1 MPEILANL
9 NPEQHKA
16 VTLPRESALILA
28 GAGSGKTRVLTTRI
42 AHLIQSGE
50 ASPAGILAVTFTNK
64 AAREMLTRLS
74 AMLPINTRGMWVGT
88 FHGLCNRM
96 LRAHHRDAGLPQL
109 FQILDSGDQQS
120 LVKRLAKAQGLDEE
134 KFPPRQLQNF
144 INNCKEAGLRA
155 NAVEAGDDFTRRM
168 VAFYADYDAQCNR
181 EGVVDFAELL
191 LRTFEVLAANLN
203 LLQHYQNRFRYILVD
218 EFQDT
223 NKLQYKWI
231 KMLAGTNGCVFAVGD
246 DDQCLPAGTRITM
259 ADGSLKPIEAVR
271 TGDRI
276 LSCYGSGDFRPAM
289 VAQIHGSAAKG
300 ELVEICTRSGK
311 RLVSTPEHTHFAGYL
326 LGATPQLYFTYLMHK
341 RGIGFRLGTSCVYP
355 KGHAKPKVGF
365 KQRSVQEHA
374 DATWIV
380 GTHASENEAR
390 FEEILLSLKYA
401 IPTFPFV
408 PRVGGSVN
416 GLVHDAAL
424 IARLYR
430 EVDSVS
436 GARRLMNDRGLRE
449 DEPHHVAMSR
459 NSNRHNVVV
468 TLCGDRRG
476 ASPMHRVCAVGNDPG
491 RRAAL
496 AAAGFSVRPAKKGS
510 ESWRFETARKDYGEA
525 LALAEKA
532 CDVLEGRI
540 VLRAN
545 LHGRSLPFIRAGSVK
560 QGMAMICGSGE
571 LDVVESVRRIP
582 GERRKVYDID
592 VFPTHNYVAS
602 GLVTHNSI
610 YRFRGA
616 DVGNMNEFVRDFDV
630 KEVVKLE
637 QNYRSHGHILDA
649 ANAII
654 AQNKARLG
662 KNLWT
667 AESKGE
673 PLRVYAAANDDEE
686 ARFIVDEVK
695 ALHREGMAL
704 SDMALLYRSNAQSRI
719 LEHALF
725 RAGIAY
731 RVYGGLRFFER
742 QEVKHALAYLR
753 LAANPDD
760 DTAFS
765 RVVNFPPRG
774 IGARSIEQLQEAGER
789 GMGSLMHVARAGI
802 VTGRSGAAIAQFIAV
817 VDALRKSTETLAL
830 AELIEEVLEKSRLKD
845 HYAAEKDGQDRLENL
860 HELINAA
867 ALFAED
873 FEHGLEPAGEAQ
885 EDVADIAGTPEQ
897 QVLAGFLSHASLE
910 AGEREAAAGQDALQ
924 LMTVH
929 SAKGLEFSAV
939 FMSGLEEGLFP
950 HDNSMLED
958 GGIEEERRLM
968 YVAITRA
975 RKRLYLSYAGSRMLH
990 GQPRYGIVSRF
1001 VDEIP
1006 AELCKWI
1013 VLPERQFENRGQGSY
1028 FGGGRE
1034 DRAKR
1039 GASPG
1044 SGGWS
1049 SGGGRAPAADPNRYR
1064 TAQRS
1069 NFEMQRPD
1077 EHPFAIGQNV
1087 RHAKFGDGVVIDFEG
1102 RGLDARVQ
1110 VRFATEGTKWL
1121 ALQYAKLSPV

>member
-1 MPEILANL
+1 MPDILANL

-120 LVKRLAKAQGLDEE
+120 LIKRLAKAQGLDEE

-144 INNCKEAGLRA
+144 INNCKEAGLRP
-155 NAVEAGDDFTRRM
+155 NAVEAGDEFTRRM

-191 LRTFEVLAANLN
+191 LRTFEVLANNLN
-203 LLQHYQNRFRYILVD
+203 LLQHYQSRFRYILVD

-246 DDQCLPAGTRITM
+246 DDQCLPAGTQITM
-259 ADGSLKPIEAVR
+259 ADGSLKPIEAIHA
-271 TGDRI
+271 GDRI
-276 LSCYGSGDFRPAM
+276 LSCYGSGDFRPAT
-289 VAQIHGSAAKG
+289 VARTHGSAAKG
-300 ELVEICTRSGK
+300 DLVEIRSRSGK
-311 RLVSTPEHTHFAGYL
+311 RLVSTPEHTHFAGYV
-326 LGATPQLYFTYLMHK
+326 LGETPQMYFTYLMHK
-341 RGIGFRLGTSCVYP
+341 RGIGYRLGTSCVYT
-355 KGHAKPKVGF
+355 KGQAKPKVGF
-365 KQRSVQEHA
+365 KLRSVQEHA

-380 GTHASENEAR
+380 VTHASENEAR
-390 FEEILLSLKYA
+390 FDEIALSLKYG
-401 IPTFPFV
+401 IPTLPFV
-408 PRVGGSVN
+408 PPVGGSIK
-416 GLVHDAAL
+416 GLVHDAEL

-430 EVDSVS
+430 EVDSGS
-436 GARRLMNDRGLRE
+436 GARRLMSDRGLRE

-459 NSNRHNVVV
+459 DSNGHNVVV

-476 ASPMHRVCAVGNDPG
+476 ASPMHRVCAAGNDPA
-491 RRAAL
+491 RRKAL
-496 AAAGFSVRPAKKGS
+496 VDAGFSVRPAKRGS
-510 ESWRFETARKDYGEA
+510 DSWRFETARKDYGEVM
-525 LALAEKA
+525 ALAERA
-532 CDVLEGRI
+532 CDVLDGRI

-545 LHGRSLPFIRAGSVK
+545 LHGRSLPFVRAGSMK
-560 QGMAMICGSGE
+560 PGMAMIAGDGA
-571 LDVVESVRRIP
+571 LDIVESVRRIP
-582 GERRKVYDID
+582 GERRKVFDID
-592 VFPTHNYVAS
+592 VFPTHNYIAG

-616 DVGNMNEFVRDFDV
+616 EVGNMNEFVRDFDV

-637 QNYRSHGHILDA
+637 QNYRSQGHILDA

-667 AESKGE
+667 AEGKGE

-725 RAGIAY
+725 RAGLAY

-774 IGARSIEQLQEAGER
+774 IGARSVEQLQEAGER

-817 VDALRKSTETLAL
+817 IDALRNSAETLAL
-830 AELIEEVLEKSRLKD
+830 AELIEEALDKSRLKD

-897 QVLAGFLSHASLE
+897 QILAGFLSHASLE

-950 HDNSMLED
+950 HENSMLED

-1001 VDEIP
+1001 VEEIP
-1006 AELCKWI
+1006 PQLCKWI
-1013 VLPERQFENRGQGSY
+1013 VLPERQFEHRAQGAFFGGYQDRGQ
-1028 FGGGRE
+1028 
-1034 DRAKR
+1034 R
-1039 GASPG
+1039 GAG

-1049 SGGGRAPAADPNRYR
+1049 SGGGRAPAADPNRYKS
-1064 TAQRS
+1064 AQRS
-1069 NFEMQRPD
+1069 NFEMKRPD

-1121 ALQYAKLSPV
+1121 ALQYAKLSAV

>member
-155 NAVEAGDDFTRRM
+155 NAVEAGDEFTRRM

-191 LRTFEVLAANLN
+191 LRTFELLAGHLD

-246 DDQCLPAGTRITM
+246 DDQCLPAGTQITM
-259 ADGSLKPIEAVR
+259 ADGSLKPIESIRPGNEVR
-271 TGDRI
+271 
-276 LSCYGSGDFRPAM
+276 SCCDSGEFRPAT
-289 VAQIHGSAAKG
+289 VADVHSSTARGDLI
-300 ELVEICTRSGK
+300 ELATRSGK
-311 RLVSTPEHTHFAGYL
+311 RLVSTPEHTHFAAIEIEQEVLAVAGESAMQPMRL
-326 LGATPQLYFTYLMHK
+326 A
-341 RGIGFRLGTSCVYP
+341 RANASFRE
-355 KGHAKPKVGF
+355 F
-365 KQRSVQEHA
+365 RA
-374 DATWIV
+374 DAIQ
-380 GTHASENEAR
+380 
-390 FEEILLSLKYA
+390 
-401 IPTFPFV
+401 P
-408 PRVGGSVN
+408 
-416 GLVHDAAL
+416 
-424 IARLYR
+424 
-430 EVDSVS
+430 
-436 GARRLMNDRGLRE
+436 
-449 DEPHHVAMSR
+449 
-459 NSNRHNVVV
+459 
-468 TLCGDRRG
+468 
-476 ASPMHRVCAVGNDPG
+476 
-491 RRAAL
+491 
-496 AAAGFSVRPAKKGS
+496 
-510 ESWRFETARKDYGEA
+510 
-525 LALAEKA
+525 
-532 CDVLEGRI
+532 
-540 VLRAN
+540 
-545 LHGRSLPFIRAGSVK
+545 
-560 QGMAMICGSGE
+560 GMAMMQGDGKID
-571 LDVVESVRRIP
+571 LVKTVARIP

-667 AESKGE
+667 AASKGE

-695 ALHREGMAL
+695 SLHREGMAL

-725 RAGIAY
+725 RAGLAY

-789 GMGSLMHVARAGI
+789 GMGSLMHMARAGI
-802 VTGRSGAAIAQFIAV
+802 VSGRSGAAIAQFIAV

-830 AELIEEVLEKSRLKD
+830 QELIEEVLEKSRLKD

-1001 VDEIP
+1001 VEEIP
-1006 AELCKWI
+1006 AGLCKWI
-1013 VLPERQFENRGQGSY
+1013 VLPERQFENRWGNR
-1028 FGGGRE
+1028 GG
-1034 DRAKR
+1034 A
-1039 GASPG
+1039 AS
-1044 SGGWS
+1044 SSWS
-1049 SGGGRAPAADPNRYR
+1049 AGGGRAPQADRNMYKNTPR
-1064 TAQRS
+1064 TG
-1069 NFEMQRPD
+1069 FEMQRPD

-1110 VRFATEGTKWL
+1110 VRFASEGTKWL
-1121 ALQYAKLSPV
+1121 ALQYAKLSPA

>member
-1 MPEILANL
+1 MPQILANL
-9 NPEQHKA
+9 NPEQLKA

-50 ASPAGILAVTFTNK
+50 VSPAGILAVTFTNK

-88 FHGLCNRM
+88 FHGLCNRL
-96 LRAHHRDAGLPQL
+96 LRTHHRDAGLPQL

-120 LVKRLAKAQGLDEE
+120 LIKRMAKAQGLDEE

-155 NAVEAGDDFTRRM
+155 NAVEAGDEFTRRM

-191 LRTFEVLAANLN
+191 LRTFETLAKNLD
-203 LLQHYQNRFRYILVD
+203 LLQHYQNRFKYILVD

-231 KMLAGTNGCVFAVGD
+231 KMLAGSNGCVFAVGD
-246 DDQCLPAGTRITM
+246 DDQCLPAGTQVTM

-271 TGDRI
+271 AGDQV
-276 LSCYGSGDFRPAM
+276 LSCYGSGDFRAAT
-289 VAQIHGSAAKG
+289 VDRIHSSSARG
-300 ELVEICTRSGK
+300 DLVEIETASGK
-311 RLVSTPEHTHFAGYL
+311 RLVSTAEHTHFA
-326 LGATPQLYFTYLMHK
+326 AT
-341 RGIGFRLGTSCVYP
+341 
-355 KGHAKPKVGF
+355 A
-365 KQRSVQEHA
+365 
-374 DATWIV
+374 
-380 GTHASENEAR
+380 
-390 FEEILLSLKYA
+390 
-401 IPTFPFV
+401 V
-408 PRVGGSVN
+408 P
-416 GLVHDAAL
+416 
-424 IARLYR
+424 
-430 EVDSVS
+430 E
-436 GARRLMNDRGLRE
+436 
-449 DEPHHVAMSR
+449 
-459 NSNRHNVVV
+459 
-468 TLCGDRRG
+468 
-476 ASPMHRVCAVGNDPG
+476 
-491 RRAAL
+491 
-496 AAAGFSVRPAKKGS
+496 
-510 ESWRFETARKDYGEA
+510 EA
-525 LALAEKA
+525 LASAKAFAPMQLVRGETRYAEQA
-532 CDVLEGRI
+532 
-540 VLRAN
+540 
-545 LHGRSLPFIRAGSVK
+545 AGSFAS
-560 QGMAMICGSGE
+560 GMVMLQANGLRDVVRSVRRFAGNGFKVYD
-571 LDVVESVRRIP
+571 LDVVPS
-582 GERRKVYDID
+582 
-592 VFPTHNYVAS
+592 HNYVAA

-616 DVGNMNEFVRDFDV
+616 EVGNMNEFVRDFDV

-637 QNYRSHGHILDA
+637 QNYRSQGHILDA

-654 AQNKARLG
+654 ARNKARLG

-667 AESKGE
+667 AEGKGE
-673 PLRVYAAANDDEE
+673 QLRVYAAANDEEE
-686 ARFIVDEVK
+686 ARFIVDEAK

-704 SDMALLYRSNAQSRI
+704 SEMALLYRSNAQSRI
-719 LEHALF
+719 LEHSLF

-731 RVYGGLRFFER
+731 KVYGGLRFFER
-742 QEVKHALAYLR
+742 LEVKHAMAYLR
-753 LAANPDD
+753 LAGNPDD

-774 IGARSIEQLQEAGER
+774 IGSRSVEQLQEAVER
-789 GMGSLMHVARAGI
+789 GMGSLMHAARSAI
-802 VTGRSGAAIAQFIAV
+802 VSGRSGTAIARFVAV
-817 VDALRKSTETLAL
+817 IDSLRKSAETLAL
-830 AELIEEVLEKSRLKD
+830 PELIEEVLEKSRLKD
-845 HYAAEKDGQDRLENL
+845 HYSAEKDGQDRLENL

-897 QVLAGFLSHASLE
+897 RILAGFLSHASLE

-950 HDNSMLED
+950 HENSMLED

-975 RKRLYLSYAGSRMLH
+975 RRRLYVSYAGSRMLH

-1001 VDEIP
+1001 VEEIP
-1006 AELCKWI
+1006 PELCKWI
-1013 VLPERQFENRGQGSY
+1013 VLPENQFANRWGQR
-1028 FGGGRE
+1028 GGG
-1034 DRAKR
+1034 AGP
-1039 GASPG
+1039 GAWG
-1044 SGGWS
+1044 A
-1049 SGGGRAPAADPNRYR
+1049 GGGRAPQADPNMYKNTPR
-1064 TAQRS
+1064 AG
-1069 NFEMQRPD
+1069 FEMQRPD

-1087 RHAKFGDGVVIDFEG
+1087 RHAKFGDGVVINFEG

-1110 VRFATEGTKWL
+1110 VRFASEGTKWL
-1121 ALQYAKLSPV
+1121 ALQYAKLSAV